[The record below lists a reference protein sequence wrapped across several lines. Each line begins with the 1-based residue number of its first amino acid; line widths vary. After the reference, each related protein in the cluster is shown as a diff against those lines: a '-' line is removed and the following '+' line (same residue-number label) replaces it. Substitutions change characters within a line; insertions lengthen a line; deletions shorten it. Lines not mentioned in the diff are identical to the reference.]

1 VRQGRTDAW
10 IAHKLD
16 IGVDDLARFKRE
28 HQLDDDEASTLRPA
42 DPLSVPPPELAAEKE
57 EEEAEEEEEAGEDER
72 PRSRERS
79 GARRRGSR
87 EPRRREP
94 RAPRDGD
101 RVDERAESRVDERAE
116 APDGEDGER
125 RPRRR
130 RGRRG
135 GRRHRARRN
144 AFEATFD
151 HGEEGYGLWLD
162 PAVVDN
168 PVYSEHWAGH
178 RAVTVTL
185 EADSI
190 VIRRAKAGSPGSNG
204 ETEDDEYDE

>member
-1 VRQGRTDAW
+1 MRRVR
-10 IAHKLD
+10 
-16 IGVDDLARFKRE
+16 AR
-28 HQLDDDEASTLRPA
+28 ASAPRA
-42 DPLSVPPPELAAEKE
+42 PPPQPPGGAAG
-57 EEEAEEEEEAGEDER
+57 AA
-72 PRSRERS
+72 P
-79 GARRRGSR
+79 GARRRGR
-87 EPRRREP
+87 G
-94 RAPRDGD
+94 RAPARGTE
-101 RVDERAESRVDERAE
+101 ERAESTED
-116 APDGEDGER
+116 EDGDR

-135 GRRHRARRN
+135 GRRHRGRRN

-185 EADSI
+185 DADSI
-190 VIRRAKAGSPGSNG
+190 TIRRAQAASPGADDEPG
-204 ETEDDEYDE
+204 EDEDDE